1 MDKVLLQTWK
11 LQKCTEFSKSPK
23 EMQWHEKLDIDSNT
37 FENFNHSC
45 DITYKLM
52 WAKSERF
59 QVFQG
64 KTCRNFH
71 IIELN
76 YGGLKKFDLSI

>member
-37 FENFNHSC
+37 FENFNHFC
-45 DITYKLM
+45 DTAYKGVQ
-52 WAKSERF
+52 KISGISS
-59 QVFQG
+59 Q
-64 KTCRNFH
+64 N
-71 IIELN
+71 
-76 YGGLKKFDLSI
+76 LS

>member
-37 FENFNHSC
+37 FENFNHFC
-45 DITYKLM
+45 DITYKSPKIFRYFKP
-52 WAKSERF
+52 KSVVIF
-59 QVFQG
+59 IV
-64 KTCRNFH
+64 
-71 IIELN
+71 
-76 YGGLKKFDLSI
+76 

>member
-37 FENFNHSC
+37 FENFNHFC
-45 DITYKLM
+45 DITE
-52 WAKSERF
+52 SEKF
-59 QVFQG
+59 QVFQA
-64 KTCRNFH
+64 KICSNFQSV
-71 IIELN
+71 ELN
-76 YGGLKKFDLSI
+76 YGGLKKI

>member
-37 FENFNHSC
+37 FENFNHFC
-45 DITYKLM
+45 DITESKHFRYFKPKFVVTFSRIKL
-52 WAKSERF
+52 WWTEK
-59 QVFQG
+59 
-64 KTCRNFH
+64 
-71 IIELN
+71 I
-76 YGGLKKFDLSI
+76 